1 MVKIW
6 VKTIRGEKTTRSEVF
21 VFSGK
26 YEEAEFQ
33 DYLNEICDQLDIPTP
48 VVIKAHVRNFSRF
61 NITKFK
67 RDDFVESTDF
77 DLLSL
82 ENAADK

>member
-1 MVKIW
+1 M
-6 VKTIRGEKTTRSEVF
+6 TRSEVF

-26 YEEAEFQ
+26 YEEAQFQ
-33 DYLNEICDQLDIPTP
+33 DYLNEICGQLDIPTP
-48 VVIKAHVRNFSRF
+48 VVLKAHVRNFSRF